1 MSNGKYLDAV
11 RELLEHEVIRK
22 VVDRESP
29 RGSRHERNPSTS
41 RRKSFDQSERS
52 FNFGDELLANFGVP
66 FALPRS
72 SLAKIPASWTLN

>member
-11 RELLEHEVIRK
+11 RELEHDVIRE

-41 RRKSFDQSERS
+41 GGKSFDQLESS
-52 FNFGDELLANFGVP
+52 FNFGDGPVANFSVP
-66 FALPRS
+66 FAVPRS
-72 SLAKIPASWTLN
+72 RFAKILTSWPLN